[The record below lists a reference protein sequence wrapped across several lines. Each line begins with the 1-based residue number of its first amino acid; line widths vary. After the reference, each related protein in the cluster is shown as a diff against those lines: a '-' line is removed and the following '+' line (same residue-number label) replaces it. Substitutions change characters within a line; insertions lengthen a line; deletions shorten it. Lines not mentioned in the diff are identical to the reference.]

1 MNHAVLSI
9 SVEITKKDGNKIP
22 NNSKVALG
30 NNFSFLDGMRTFCLI
45 KSIFLFLANN
55 GVNALFQSS
64 ELELNGV
71 GKSIFKLKVLDRA

>member
-1 MNHAVLSI
+1 MGWEH
-9 SVEITKKDGNKIP
+9 
-22 NNSKVALG
+22 
-30 NNFSFLDGMRTFCLI
+30 FCLI

-71 GKSIFKLKVLDRA
+71 GKSIFKLKVLDRAWHLVVNSYIKKYYFLLSIAVNPNKDYHYLRSSMYL

>member
-30 NNFSFLDGMRTFCLI
+30 NNFSFLDGMRTFLPDQIYLLC
-45 KSIFLFLANN
+45 LANN

-64 ELELNGV
+64 DQELNGV

>member
-30 NNFSFLDGMRTFCLI
+30 NNFSFLDGMRTFLPDQI
-45 KSIFLFLANN
+45 YLF
-55 GVNALFQSS
+55 VF
-64 ELELNGV
+64 
-71 GKSIFKLKVLDRA
+71 